1 MLELIPFRYRY
12 GFNKLSFP
20 DKLSFIWKSLWFP
33 WRRFLRLLKRC
44 TKQIGKWLLFFIPF
58 SIALALGTCLCLMT
72 NVIEWRELGSVLLSV
87 IFGSFIL
94 LVMKDIW
101 DVEAQRHKVLVE
113 QFDIYSEYLSF
124 VGQKYLE
131 LLELGNVVLL
141 QDAKYPFE
149 NEERFARFKTEMDN
163 QAIVFNDLQKRNK
176 VIDELIEEFIQL
188 KGVLANRNFIDL
200 NDSGLYINIYYTIDD
215 LNQIKTTLDSSNSK
229 YAQDLTSVVLSSY
242 HIFACLRRPW
252 RYPMDAE
259 KRIQLDAWLD
269 LRINYREKNRD
280 SLN

>member
-1 MLELIPFRYRY
+1 M
-12 GFNKLSFP
+12 
-20 DKLSFIWKSLWFP
+20 
-33 WRRFLRLLKRC
+33 
-44 TKQIGKWLLFFIPF
+44 
-58 SIALALGTCLCLMT
+58 
-72 NVIEWRELGSVLLSV
+72 
-87 IFGSFIL
+87 
-94 LVMKDIW
+94 
-101 DVEAQRHKVLVE
+101 
-113 QFDIYSEYLSF
+113 
-124 VGQKYLE
+124 
-131 LLELGNVVLL
+131 
-141 QDAKYPFE
+141 
-149 NEERFARFKTEMDN
+149 
-163 QAIVFNDLQKRNK
+163 
-176 VIDELIEEFIQL
+176 IDELIEEFIQL

-252 RYPMDAE
+252 RYPMDTE